1 VSSARAPVWAIG
13 LFGLVVLAL
22 LPVPL
27 VASAYLISFLVL
39 LFLSVG
45 LAASWNLISGYTGYT
60 SFGHAGF
67 FGLGSYVAA
76 LLVFYWRFPWVVACA
91 AAGLF
96 AFAVA
101 LAVGWPTLRLRGPYF
116 AIAMLGLSEVAR
128 IFVTIWDQVTRG
140 GLGVY
145 LPAPEDPGP
154 AYYWSLAVAVLAVAL
169 TYAVASSALGMRLMA
184 IREDEPAAEANGIA
198 TTRHKLFAFSVSAVF
213 PGVLGGLYAYHFAY
227 IDPGTVFS
235 VSWSIRAIV
244 MTMFGGAGT
253 VVGPVLGSVLLTTIS
268 EAVWAQ
274 NPFLYQVLF
283 GLMLVVVVLFM
294 PGGLIVLL
302 QRRGWLPRARWL

>member
-1 VSSARAPVWAIG
+1 M
-13 LFGLVVLAL
+13 
-22 LPVPL
+22 
-27 VASAYLISFLVL
+27 VL
-39 LFLSVG
+39 LFLSLG
-45 LAASWNLISGYTGYT
+45 LAASWNLGSGYTGYA

-76 LLVFYWRFPWVVACA
+76 LLVFYWRLPWVVACA

-116 AIAMLGLSEVAR
+116 AIALLGLSEVAR
-128 IFVTIWDQVTRG
+128 ILVTTWDGVTRG

-145 LPAPEDPGP
+145 LSAPDDPGP
-154 AYYWSLAVAVLAVAL
+154 AYYWSLALALLAVGL
-169 TYAVASSALGMRLMA
+169 TYAVASSALGMRLLA
-184 IREDEPAAEANGIA
+184 IREDEEAAEANGIA
-198 TTRHKLFAFSVSAVF
+198 TTRHKLLVFSLGAAF
-213 PGVLGGLYAYHFAY
+213 PGVLGGLYAYHIAY

-253 VVGPVLGSVLLTTIS
+253 VLGPVLGSVLLTALS
-268 EAVWAQ
+268 EALWAQ

-283 GLMLVVVVLFM
+283 GLMLVVVVL
-294 PGGLIVLL
+294 
-302 QRRGWLPRARWL
+302 